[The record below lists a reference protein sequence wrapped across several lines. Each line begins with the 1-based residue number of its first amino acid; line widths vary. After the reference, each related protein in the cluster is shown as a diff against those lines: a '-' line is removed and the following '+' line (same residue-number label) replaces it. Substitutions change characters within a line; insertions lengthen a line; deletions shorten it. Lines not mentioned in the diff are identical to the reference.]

1 MTLKFRKSQT
11 SRSLRVS
18 GVNKVWDKG
27 RRKMALS
34 DREQQLLEQMERA
47 LANEDPRFASA
58 LGGSMT
64 NRIATKSIGIAV
76 IGVVVGIGCLLAAV
90 SMGIPVLGVLG
101 FIAIVAGFYFANLG
115 AKSSPTA
122 GKPGSTT
129 TAPPSSGGFMQG
141 LEDRWD
147 RRQDNG
153 Q

>member
-1 MTLKFRKSQT
+1 
-11 SRSLRVS
+11 
-18 GVNKVWDKG
+18 
-27 RRKMALS
+27 MALS

-76 IGVVVGIGCLLAAV
+76 LGVVVGIGSLLAAV
-90 SMGIPVLGVLG
+90 SLSIPALGVLG
-101 FIAIVAGFYFANLG
+101 FLAIVAGFYFANLG
-115 AKSSPTA
+115 AKSSPAT
-122 GKPGSTT
+122 GKPGPTSK
-129 TAPPSSGGFMQG
+129 APTSGGFMQG

-153 Q
+153 